1 MIVISEELFMYVIMF
16 TCLLFIF
23 MTFFKFIKWWIG

>member
-1 MIVISEELFMYVIMF
+1 MIVISEELFMYVVMF

-23 MTFFKFIKWWIG
+23 IAFFKFIKGWIG